1 MPLFAF
7 GRMQAEL
14 FYFFRVI
21 MAMLCGLVVG
31 IEREA
36 NAKSAGLRTH
46 MIIAM
51 VSALLTVVSKYGFS
65 DVLSKYSGVDPS
77 RVASTIAGSIGFLSA
92 GIIFAKGSE
101 VTGLATSAGLLAT
114 VAIGM
119 AVGAGMYLLGLTSTA
134 GLVIMQWFLSRR
146 LAKKRGGWDDCSVT
160 VRMSG
165 IDLRDMESKLEAK
178 GVRVM
183 RVKAKRSGKDKGMM
197 YAVLSLEYPDG
208 MSFEDILDMM
218 DEMKGVTSMEVK
230 YKVQ

>member
-101 VTGLATSAGLLAT
+101 VTGLATSAGL
-114 VAIGM
+114 
-119 AVGAGMYLLGLTSTA
+119 
-134 GLVIMQWFLSRR
+134 VIMQWFLSRR